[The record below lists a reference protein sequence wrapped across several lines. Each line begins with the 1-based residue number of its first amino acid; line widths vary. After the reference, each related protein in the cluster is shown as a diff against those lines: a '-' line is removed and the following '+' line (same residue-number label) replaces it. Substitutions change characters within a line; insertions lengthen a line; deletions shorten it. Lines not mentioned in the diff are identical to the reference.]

1 MNGSGLVAAAAGLA
15 LAIGAGAAGGA
26 WLIER
31 TLSDAAGAALERE
44 GIGATVS
51 FSGRDAFVSAPPERL
66 DQALGIV
73 ARVTGVANVFASKS
87 TPMPPSAAPT
97 TVISPSSG
105 TGQQA
110 SSSPS
115 AKPASSPS
123 LKPVPTPTPTP
134 SPSPTAAPAP
144 DPTPMPKAVIQFEGG
159 SAEMIAGQEAKLEA
173 MVAWL
178 RAHPGVEVEVAGHTD
193 NGRTASF
200 RAELGRLRAQRVVD
214 ALVAAGVPR
223 GQLLVVA
230 KAEKDPAAS
239 NDSAEGRAENRRV
252 TFASRGER

>member
-31 TLSDAAGAALERE
+31 ALSDAADAALERE

-51 FSGRDAFVSAPPERL
+51 FSGRDATVSAAPEHL
-66 DQALGIV
+66 DQALGVV
-73 ARVTGVANVFASKS
+73 ARVAGVANVFASR
-87 TPMPPSAAPT
+87 TAPAAPSVT
-97 TVISPSSG
+97 PAPVMSQAPSGGVSASPSLSPKPAPSPSLAPAP
-105 TGQQA
+105 TA
-110 SSSPS
+110 SATPSSSP
-115 AKPASSPS
+115 
-123 LKPVPTPTPTP
+123 
-134 SPSPTAAPAP
+134 APAP
-144 DPTPMPKAVIQFEGG
+144 VPMPKVVIQFEGG
-159 SAEMIAGQEAKLEA
+159 SAEMVAGQEAKLEA
-173 MVAWL
+173 MAAWL

-214 ALVAAGVPR
+214 ALVAAGISGER
-223 GQLLVVA
+223 LLVVA